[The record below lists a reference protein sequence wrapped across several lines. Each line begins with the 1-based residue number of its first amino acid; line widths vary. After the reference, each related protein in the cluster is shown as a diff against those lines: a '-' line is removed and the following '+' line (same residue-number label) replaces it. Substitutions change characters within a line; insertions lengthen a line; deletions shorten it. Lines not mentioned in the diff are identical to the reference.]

1 MKNKQTKPHVLIGLF
16 VTVKINTSNAK
27 KKKTGTTTTP
37 SSYVYRQLN
46 NQVLDNLKPD
56 FIKTHLL
63 VLITRT
69 TSV

>member
-1 MKNKQTKPHVLIGLF
+1 MLRKRKLEQSL
-16 VTVKINTSNAK
+16 A
-27 KKKTGTTTTP
+27 TTP
-37 SSYVYRQLN
+37 SSYVHQHLN
-46 NQVLDNLKPD
+46 NQVLDDLKPD